1 MRNHGESGHHPK
13 HDYMEM
19 ALDVKS
25 FIERH
30 QLRAPTIIGH
40 SMGAKTAL
48 TLALESPTLIKDVVA
63 IDNCP
68 IRLPLESDFVR
79 YLEGLA
85 RLRDERITDHLQ
97 ADKILTQY
105 EKSPAIRAWLISNL
119 HKKPDTHFLQ
129 LRVPVETLSTAIR
142 PLGEFP
148 YRVGEE
154 SQAIRQFNGRVL
166 FLRALQSNFIPES
179 ALPLINSFFPSSEIV
194 DIDCGH
200 WIVQEK
206 TEEFRKSEL
215 PTAPPALYIIA
226 LEHVLGVFQ
235 SPAQAPPLLYSKARV
250 HRNTKMWFKAQ
261 RSWHDAGS
269 DQGSGPS
276 IHSLIYRNSVILLL
290 AMISSTSAPIPRT
303 LSNTFRICFWIKNV
317 SLESD
322 LIINEV
328 LLLHGFRYPIDNDKN
343 YAPDEKV
350 EEEELPDYE
359 ARRFY
364 PVRLGEIFQNRYQVG
379 AKLGFGSSSTT
390 WLSRDLTNGH
400 YVALKVYVHTSS
412 FHREVP
418 FYNHVKQQLQTS
430 SHQGRYNI
438 RKLLDSF
445 TVSSQ
450 DGTHTVLIFEA
461 AQMSLRDMKVVF
473 QQGGFDEDLV
483 KGAITELLQAVDFLH
498 TQGQSVHTDIHPGN
512 LLLGAYDNQSL
523 SALEHRELVSPVPRK
538 PVSPTRTIYLS
549 RLMRPQVGPMLLSDF
564 GETRIGPGPHGGDIM
579 PLEYRAP
586 EILLHIGSRLS
597 DKSGFL
603 RFMRKTLTWLPEE
616 RATAKELLQDPWLRG

>member
-1 MRNHGESGHHPK
+1 MLHSKHLCRQFHTAARRVPLAYELHRPPTSNSPTSHNSTSSTPILFLHGFLGSKRENRHVHSNNLNRLLAKDLFRPVYALDMRNHGESGHHPK

-97 ADKILTQY
+97 ADKILSQY

-119 HKKPDTHFLQ
+119 HKKPGTPFLQ

-206 TEEFRKSEL
+206 TEEFRKS
-215 PTAPPALYIIA
+215 
-226 LEHVLGVFQ
+226 
-235 SPAQAPPLLYSKARV
+235 
-250 HRNTKMWFKAQ
+250 
-261 RSWHDAGS
+261 
-269 DQGSGPS
+269 
-276 IHSLIYRNSVILLL
+276 
-290 AMISSTSAPIPRT
+290 
-303 LSNTFRICFWIKNV
+303 
-317 SLESD
+317 
-322 LIINEV
+322 
-328 LLLHGFRYPIDNDKN
+328 
-343 YAPDEKV
+343 
-350 EEEELPDYE
+350 
-359 ARRFY
+359 
-364 PVRLGEIFQNRYQVG
+364 
-379 AKLGFGSSSTT
+379 
-390 WLSRDLTNGH
+390 
-400 YVALKVYVHTSS
+400 
-412 FHREVP
+412 
-418 FYNHVKQQLQTS
+418 
-430 SHQGRYNI
+430 
-438 RKLLDSF
+438 
-445 TVSSQ
+445 
-450 DGTHTVLIFEA
+450 
-461 AQMSLRDMKVVF
+461 
-473 QQGGFDEDLV
+473 
-483 KGAITELLQAVDFLH
+483 
-498 TQGQSVHTDIHPGN
+498 
-512 LLLGAYDNQSL
+512 
-523 SALEHRELVSPVPRK
+523 
-538 PVSPTRTIYLS
+538 
-549 RLMRPQVGPMLLSDF
+549 
-564 GETRIGPGPHGGDIM
+564 
-579 PLEYRAP
+579 
-586 EILLHIGSRLS
+586 
-597 DKSGFL
+597 
-603 RFMRKTLTWLPEE
+603 
-616 RATAKELLQDPWLRG
+616 